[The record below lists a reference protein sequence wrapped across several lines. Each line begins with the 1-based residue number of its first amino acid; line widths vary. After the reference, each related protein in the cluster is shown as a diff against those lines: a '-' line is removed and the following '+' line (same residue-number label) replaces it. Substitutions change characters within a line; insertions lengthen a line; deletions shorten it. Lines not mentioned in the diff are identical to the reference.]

1 MYSCFYGVAWLA
13 TTRCADLR
21 GSVSFIS
28 SFALGFRACG
38 VCPRGLAYDSGFC
51 DQVKA
56 KLVNI
61 TSKNYGFMMV
71 FGAIIALNSYNELVY
86 NDIHIVTYTY
96 ICMYIYIYINIITL
110 VLGVILSHL
119 KLLRAITVDHYI
131 DIWVLLLGLL
141 KLTNITLGGQQKR
154 T

>member
-1 MYSCFYGVAWLA
+1 
-13 TTRCADLR
+13 
-21 GSVSFIS
+21 
-28 SFALGFRACG
+28 
-38 VCPRGLAYDSGFC
+38 
-51 DQVKA
+51 
-56 KLVNI
+56 
-61 TSKNYGFMMV
+61 MV
-71 FGAIIALNSYNELVY
+71 FGAIIALNSYTELVY

-96 ICMYIYIYINIITL
+96 ICMYIYINIITL

>member
-1 MYSCFYGVAWLA
+1 
-13 TTRCADLR
+13 
-21 GSVSFIS
+21 
-28 SFALGFRACG
+28 
-38 VCPRGLAYDSGFC
+38 
-51 DQVKA
+51 
-56 KLVNI
+56 
-61 TSKNYGFMMV
+61 MV

-96 ICMYIYIYINIITL
+96 VYIYINIITL

>member
-1 MYSCFYGVAWLA
+1 
-13 TTRCADLR
+13 
-21 GSVSFIS
+21 
-28 SFALGFRACG
+28 
-38 VCPRGLAYDSGFC
+38 
-51 DQVKA
+51 
-56 KLVNI
+56 
-61 TSKNYGFMMV
+61 MMV
-71 FGAIIALNSYNELVY
+71 FGAIIALNSCNELVY
-86 NDIHIVTYTY
+86 NDIHIITYT
-96 ICMYIYIYINIITL
+96 YIYINIITL